1 MTTAVVT
8 TALVTTAVA
17 TATTAATAA
26 TSTMESAV
34 ALLLV
39 AAALLCWP
47 HCPGRARVRALGVAA
62 RSTSSRWSFRPATAR
77 PELLAVAVGLA
88 AAPITGLGG
97 AVAAA
102 AVAALS
108 THRWRSAGAARRH
121 AVERAEL
128 VDAIGLLVAELR
140 VGAHPAAAAEA
151 AAAGDRAVHRVLRS
165 VAAGARLGAE
175 VPLLLHRYAVAE
187 PAIAD
192 GLDRLGSAWKL
203 ADRHGV
209 ALAELVE
216 AVRVDLDAR
225 MRIGNEL
232 RAQLAGPRAT
242 AVILGVLPLLGVL
255 LGEGV
260 GAGPVR
266 VLLDT
271 GFGQALMVLGT
282 ALACAGTAW
291 SDRIMTTAVRT

>member
-1 MTTAVVT
+1 M
-8 TALVTTAVA
+8 
-17 TATTAATAA
+17 TAAVEHPA
-26 TSTMESAV
+26 
-34 ALLLV
+34 ALLL
-39 AAALLCWP
+39 AAVALLCWP
-47 HCPGRARVRALGVAA
+47 HRPGRARVRALGAGVRPGPSR
-62 RSTSSRWSFRPATAR
+62 RSWRPTTAR
-77 PELLAVAVGLA
+77 PELLAAAVGLA
-88 AAPITGLGG
+88 VAPVTGLGG
-97 AVAAA
+97 AAAAA
-102 AVAALS
+102 AVTALS
-108 THRWRSAGAARRH
+108 THRWRSTRAARRQ
-121 AVERAEL
+121 AAERAEL

-175 VPLLLHRYAVAE
+175 VPLLLHRHAGTE

-192 GLDRLGSAWKL
+192 GLQRLASAWEL

-216 AVRVDLDAR
+216 AVRVDLEAR

-271 GFGQALMVLGT
+271 GVGQALLILGT
-282 ALACAGTAW
+282 ALACAGTVW
-291 SDRIMTTAVRT
+291 SDRIMTAAVRT